1 MLGKMFRTELDLE
14 LKLRRDGGPPFFDL
28 RESIADIIHHHV
40 KEPEVGLQEHIYSRA
55 FPMHVNKVIR
65 KWFTSSFSSILDQ
78 ANYYR
83 ATKNLKS

>member
-40 KEPEVGLQEHIYSRA
+40 KEPEVGL
-55 FPMHVNKVIR
+55 
-65 KWFTSSFSSILDQ
+65 
-78 ANYYR
+78 
-83 ATKNLKS
+83 